1 MNLLTETIPT
11 AFCPETAF
19 AIALHTV
26 GKQHERS
33 NEAQMTSHLIA
44 TSEDEFLHRGIP
56 DSALHD

>member
-19 AIALHTV
+19 AVALHTS

-33 NEAQMTSHLIA
+33 NEAQRMSRLISL
-44 TSEDEFLHRGIP
+44 SEDELMHRGIP